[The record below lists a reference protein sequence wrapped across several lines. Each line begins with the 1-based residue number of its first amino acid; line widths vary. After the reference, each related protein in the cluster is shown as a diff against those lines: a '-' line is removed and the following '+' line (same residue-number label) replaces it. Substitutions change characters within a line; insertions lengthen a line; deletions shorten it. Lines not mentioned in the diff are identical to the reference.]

1 MFAFDRR
8 QPPFA
13 QATAGALG
21 SITSNTLVYP
31 LDLLSTRCQTQSRG
45 RDGKGGYQSIG
56 AALKE
61 IVDQNGLRGL
71 YQGLGSDT
79 LSNTLSNFL
88 FFYFRSF
95 FMESVK
101 ERKRAKLPPAAAVG
115 GKGKSRAPSIVI
127 TAAEDLAIGALAGV
141 VSRFFTT
148 PLSNV
153 TVRMQTSANPKP
165 KSKEQEKRTD
175 STTAGVGGGQ
185 PSSDSESD
193 DEGGYAE
200 SAGIVDV
207 LRQIVAEKGWLGL
220 WSGFETAALL
230 SISPALTFYSTNAV
244 STLLIPKERR
254 EKPSSLQTFVTSA
267 IGNSIST
274 MIVFP
279 LILCKTRLQWRS
291 PTGRKMYRN
300 LLDVLRKTL
309 RRGGIKGLYQGL
321 DSQLIKGLFSFGTT
335 MVSRQS
341 ISRRGDKESVALTLI
356 FGFDAE
362 WLLVTDGE
370 SAHRDALCHAL
381 SGDSQSAR
389 GAGLTTTL
397 ASRFWFTFLC
407 GIIGMLKPVSFWRC
421 TVCKELCTSFVLRKS
436 EAFFFWS
443 GCVESEDKKGGTA
456 TWIRL

>member
-1 MFAFDRR
+1 MA
-8 QPPFA
+8 QSQLPPFA

-56 AALKE
+56 AALQE
-61 IVDQNGLRGL
+61 IVKQNGVKGL
-71 YQGLGSDT
+71 YQGLASDT

-101 ERKRAKLPPAAAVG
+101 ERKKAKLPPPPAG
-115 GKGKSRAPSIVI
+115 KKGKGKAASIVI
-127 TAAEDLAIGALAGV
+127 TAAEDLAIGALAGI

-153 TVRMQTSANPKP
+153 TVRMQTSANPKE
-165 KSKEQEKRTD
+165 KTKEQQEAIDKRKEGG
-175 STTAGVGGGQ
+175 STVQ

-200 SAGIVDV
+200 SAGIMDV

-230 SISPALTFYSTNAV
+230 SISPALTFYSTNAISRV
-244 STLLIPKERR
+244 LIPKESRD
-254 EKPSSLQTFVTSA
+254 KPSSLQTFVTSA
-267 IGNSIST
+267 LGNSVST

-300 LLDVLRKTL
+300 LLDVLRKTV
-309 RRGGIKGLYQGL
+309 RKGGVRGLYQGL

-335 MVSRQS
+335 MMVKAR
-341 ISRRGDKESVALTLI
+341 IETL
-356 FGFDAE
+356 
-362 WLLVTDGE
+362 
-370 SAHRDALCHAL
+370 
-381 SGDSQSAR
+381 
-389 GAGLTTTL
+389 
-397 ASRFWFTFLC
+397 
-407 GIIGMLKPVSFWRC
+407 
-421 TVCKELCTSFVLRKS
+421 FVLLYLAVRNRR
-436 EAFFFWS
+436 A
-443 GCVESEDKKGGTA
+443 A
-456 TWIRL
+456 LA

>member
-1 MFAFDRR
+1 MA
-8 QPPFA
+8 QSQLPPFA

-45 RDGKGGYQSIG
+45 RDGKGGYRSIS

-61 IVDQNGLRGL
+61 IVDKNGVRGL
-71 YQGLGSDT
+71 YQGLASDT

-95 FMESVK
+95 FMDAVK
-101 ERKRAKLPPAAAVG
+101 ERKRAKLPPSPAK
-115 GKGKSRAPSIVI
+115 GKGKAPSIVI
-127 TAAEDLAIGALAGV
+127 TAAEDLAIGALAGI

-153 TVRMQTSANPKP
+153 TVRMQTSATPKE
-165 KSKEQEKRTD
+165 KTKEQQEASAKRKEANT
-175 STTAGVGGGQ
+175 Q

-200 SAGIVDV
+200 SAGITDV
-207 LRQIVAEKGWLGL
+207 LREIIAEKGWLGL
-220 WSGFETAALL
+220 WSGFETAAML

-244 STLLIPKERR
+244 STMLIPKEKR
-254 EKPSSLQTFVTSA
+254 ERPSSLQTFVTSA

-300 LLDVLRKTL
+300 LLDVLRKTVK
-309 RRGGIKGLYQGL
+309 RGGLKGLYQGL

-335 MVSRQS
+335 MVSCS
-341 ISRRGDKESVALTLI
+341 SKVMMMG
-356 FGFDAE
+356 
-362 WLLVTDGE
+362 
-370 SAHRDALCHAL
+370 
-381 SGDSQSAR
+381 
-389 GAGLTTTL
+389 
-397 ASRFWFTFLC
+397 
-407 GIIGMLKPVSFWRC
+407 
-421 TVCKELCTSFVLRKS
+421 
-436 EAFFFWS
+436 
-443 GCVESEDKKGGTA
+443 
-456 TWIRL
+456 

>member
-1 MFAFDRR
+1 MSTITIRQRR
-8 QPPFA
+8 STSNASSVYTLVARHTVLTSTYKNASSPRFILKHSLIVTYGNTCPYHIEQPNLEIMAQSQLPPFA

-45 RDGKGGYQSIG
+45 RDGKGGYRSIG

-61 IVDQNGLRGL
+61 IVDKNDVRGL
-71 YQGLGSDT
+71 YQGLASDT

-95 FMESVK
+95 FMDAVK
-101 ERKRAKLPPAAAVG
+101 ERKRAKLPPSPSK
-115 GKGKSRAPSIVI
+115 GKGKAPSIVI
-127 TAAEDLAIGALAGV
+127 TAAEDLAIGALAGI

-153 TVRMQTSANPKP
+153 TVRMQTSATPKE
-165 KSKEQEKRTD
+165 KTKEQQEALAKRKE
-175 STTAGVGGGQ
+175 ANAQ

-200 SAGIVDV
+200 SAGITDV
-207 LRQIVAEKGWLGL
+207 LREIIAEKGYLGL
-220 WSGFETAALL
+220 WSGFETAAML

-244 STLLIPKERR
+244 STMLIPKESR
-254 EKPSSLQTFVTSA
+254 ERPSSLQTFVTSA

-300 LLDVLRKTL
+300 LLDVLRKTV
-309 RRGGIKGLYQGL
+309 RRGGLKGLYQGL

-335 MVSRQS
+335 MVSCRS
-341 ISRRGDKESVALTLI
+341 KEMMM
-356 FGFDAE
+356 
-362 WLLVTDGE
+362 
-370 SAHRDALCHAL
+370 R
-381 SGDSQSAR
+381 
-389 GAGLTTTL
+389 
-397 ASRFWFTFLC
+397 
-407 GIIGMLKPVSFWRC
+407 
-421 TVCKELCTSFVLRKS
+421 
-436 EAFFFWS
+436 
-443 GCVESEDKKGGTA
+443 
-456 TWIRL
+456 

>member
-1 MFAFDRR
+1 MPIE

-45 RDGKGGYQSIG
+45 RDGKGGYKSIS

-61 IVDQNGLRGL
+61 IVDQNGIKGL

-95 FMESVK
+95 FMESVI
-101 ERKRAKLPPAAAVG
+101 ERKKAKFPPTPAGAK
-115 GKGKSRAPSIVI
+115 GKGKSRIVI

-153 TVRMQTSANPKP
+153 TVRMQTSANPKQ
-165 KSKEQEKRTD
+165 KSKEQLDAINKRKE
-175 STTAGVGGGQ
+175 AGGTQ

-200 SAGIVDV
+200 SAGILDV

-220 WSGFETAALL
+220 WSGFETAAML
-230 SISPALTFYSTNAV
+230 SISPALTFYSTNAI
-244 STLLIPKERR
+244 STLLIPKEKR

-274 MIVFP
+274 IIIFP

-300 LLDVLRKTL
+300 LLDVLRKTIK
-309 RRGGIKGLYQGL
+309 RGGLKGLYQGL

-335 MVSRQS
+335 MIS
-341 ISRRGDKESVALTLI
+341 IHL
-356 FGFDAE
+356 
-362 WLLVTDGE
+362 
-370 SAHRDALCHAL
+370 
-381 SGDSQSAR
+381 
-389 GAGLTTTL
+389 
-397 ASRFWFTFLC
+397 
-407 GIIGMLKPVSFWRC
+407 
-421 TVCKELCTSFVLRKS
+421 
-436 EAFFFWS
+436 
-443 GCVESEDKKGGTA
+443 
-456 TWIRL
+456 

>member
-1 MFAFDRR
+1 MA
-8 QPPFA
+8 QSQLPPFA

-45 RDGKGGYQSIG
+45 RDGKGGYTSIG
-56 AALKE
+56 AALQE
-61 IVDQNGLRGL
+61 IVRQNGVKGL
-71 YQGLGSDT
+71 YQGLASDT

-101 ERKRAKLPPAAAVG
+101 ERKKTKLAPPPAG
-115 GKGKSRAPSIVI
+115 SKGTGKAPSIVI
-127 TAAEDLAIGALAGV
+127 TAAEDLAIGALAGI

-153 TVRMQTSANPKP
+153 TVRMQTSANPKE
-165 KSKEQEKRTD
+165 KTKEQQDAIDKRKG
-175 STTAGVGGGQ
+175 SSSAQ

-200 SAGIVDV
+200 SAGITDV
-207 LRQIVAEKGWLGL
+207 MRQIVAEKGWLGL

-230 SISPALTFYSTNAV
+230 SISPALTFYSTNAI
-244 STLLIPKERR
+244 STLLIPKHKR

-274 MIVFP
+274 IIVFP

-300 LLDVLRKTL
+300 LLDVLRKTVKK
-309 RRGGIKGLYQGL
+309 GGIAGLYQGL

-335 MVSRQS
+335 MMVKAR
-341 ISRRGDKESVALTLI
+341 IETL
-356 FGFDAE
+356 
-362 WLLVTDGE
+362 
-370 SAHRDALCHAL
+370 
-381 SGDSQSAR
+381 
-389 GAGLTTTL
+389 
-397 ASRFWFTFLC
+397 
-407 GIIGMLKPVSFWRC
+407 
-421 TVCKELCTSFVLRKS
+421 FVLLYLSVRNRRPALKTPS
-436 EAFFFWS
+436 
-443 GCVESEDKKGGTA
+443 
-456 TWIRL
+456 

>member
-1 MFAFDRR
+1 MA
-8 QPPFA
+8 QSQLPPFA

-45 RDGKGGYQSIG
+45 RDGKGGYQSIS
-56 AALKE
+56 AALQE
-61 IVDQNGLRGL
+61 IVKQNGVKGL
-71 YQGLGSDT
+71 YQGLASDT

-95 FMESVK
+95 FMDAVK
-101 ERKRAKLPPAAAVG
+101 ERKRAKLPPPPAN
-115 GKGKSRAPSIVI
+115 GKGKGKAIVI
-127 TAAEDLAIGALAGV
+127 TAAEDLAIGALAGI

-153 TVRMQTSANPKP
+153 TVRMQTSANPKE
-165 KSKEQEKRTD
+165 KAKEQEEKRK
-175 STTAGVGGGQ
+175 SNAH

-200 SAGIVDV
+200 SAGITDV

-244 STLLIPKERR
+244 STLLIPKDKR

-274 MIVFP
+274 FIVFP

-291 PTGRKMYRN
+291 PTGRRMYRN
-300 LLDVLRKTL
+300 LLDVLRKTVK
-309 RRGGIKGLYQGL
+309 RGGVKGLYQGL

-335 MVSRQS
+335 MMVKARIEALFVMLYLAIRSR
-341 ISRRGDKESVALTLI
+341 KAV
-356 FGFDAE
+356 
-362 WLLVTDGE
+362 
-370 SAHRDALCHAL
+370 
-381 SGDSQSAR
+381 
-389 GAGLTTTL
+389 L
-397 ASRFWFTFLC
+397 A
-407 GIIGMLKPVSFWRC
+407 
-421 TVCKELCTSFVLRKS
+421 
-436 EAFFFWS
+436 
-443 GCVESEDKKGGTA
+443 
-456 TWIRL
+456 